1 MSDARSKIEA
11 ALDGVESFLDEIH
24 EVTGGNFTDRYEWS
38 RRAAESIE
46 KLAAA
51 RIDYAALPEALKRIG
66 ELTNYT
72 SDDEL
77 CNLRGRL
84 SAIAAQV
91 KEVQI

>member
-1 MSDARSKIEA
+1 MTGAIKA

-51 RIDYAALPEALKRIG
+51 RIDYAALLAKRDGLMKLVQRAVDDRI
-66 ELTNYT
+66 
-72 SDDEL
+72 DDEWL
-77 CNLRGRL
+77 KQAR
-84 SAIAAQV
+84 A
-91 KEVQI
+91 KVQL